1 MKRLILLITV
11 IFTSLLTNVSAQD
24 VVKARC
30 VSPMNIEVVDGK
42 ARLLAKDFDNASFA
56 YDTGNLRYT
65 FSDIKP
71 SQDPLFDNFINS
83 SFKVLDM
90 QSDTSMYIDIYV
102 WDKDDNSDKC
112 TSEVHFVDNE
122 NTGKIYGNID
132 VQTLGNSTDS
142 IHVELNKINF
152 PYSHKELF
160 PSNNGDYAF
169 SNLESGT
176 YKLSPYKDG
185 NYLDGITTL
194 DIVLIQKHIL
204 QLKKFDKL
212 RQFIAGDLSD
222 DRKVDVFDLYQ
233 FAKLILGGTTTF
245 NSHSYSYMQKGL
257 SYSSAKEAFEKG
269 LGMYFPIEGDS
280 SKIDFIEIKKGD
292 INGSASYEGRD
303 EQTMAELGITKE
315 DLILNKRNN
324 FIGIEAI
331 GEPSNNLDVST
342 PNMNVYPGDTVCIPV
357 IFRNHEGLVALQFA
371 VKWDT
376 TMLEYI
382 KMNKHYELLSNVKN
396 NEIFLLANGR
406 GSYITDSIAVE
417 LCFRVVGNNGSQTSL
432 SFESDKG
439 FENAFYN
446 SENPMKPHYQSGDI
460 IIGSGCIPHLDIE
473 LNPSTGIKT
482 LYAEDLFLGEKAGDT
497 VTVNGQ
503 DSITFSCDDFGL
515 NFVTVSVAGENSTID
530 CHIEINVLNNIKP
543 FARCNNT
550 IAITLND
557 DYFYE
562 LTPQDLDA
570 GSYDICGDTLDF
582 SLSVDGVYN
591 EAPVITFDCLSA
603 KQNYVRLNMTNSRG
617 LYEYCDVLVNVN
629 YPKPNSSTLVARS
642 DTMEIAILPGYGAEV
657 TADMILVG
665 DKTCPN
671 YYKVAVFDSMPNIIT
686 SQGNIENPIQNPG
699 LYVVGIFD
707 PNNSNVWTFV
717 KVISPDENTV
727 GLSLPEKTVG
737 ENEEL
742 CLSLK
747 VENFTDVTSINVPV
761 SWNRDVLGFN
771 KIDNIYFPANY
782 TYDNKEGEL
791 SFKWN
796 DVNGKTLADNT
807 TIFDICFTAKA
818 KEVSQTDILFFSPT
832 EWKRP
837 VVEINGA
844 EVASYQKNGKVRIEN
859 LEFCSNMLVS
869 LGVDFT
875 KVNASDFSTS
885 DNTTVI
891 LVDGEESKYFDCE
904 NLGVNIVELTVQ
916 HIDGTKEKCN
926 AKVIVEDKISPVIK
940 FNVDTVFM
948 KDDALNLTID
958 NLGVDVFENCT
969 YNYKITPEVVNCDNS
984 GLIDVY
990 VEANDIA
997 GNKTT
1002 ENKSIEFIC
1011 TSDCAVTKI
1020 VSLDQM
1026 GQASVDAQSF
1036 KSTGYNFVLVDG
1048 ASSIDLNCDDLGDKL
1063 VKLTKENN
1071 NGDREECYSF
1081 IVVKDKVPPVAVCKQ
1096 NYEVRLN
1103 DELIYKLD
1111 PVELDNGSYDNCGD
1125 LSYTARRINST
1136 DTGVVF
1142 DCESDTSEVVELRV
1156 TDKLGNYNQCL
1167 VNVKINQHFDNLV
1180 CNDKIQFSVFPDDS
1194 TLVTPD
1200 FLLEGEPYCY
1210 NHIKVELYDD
1220 YDYTQLRNGP
1230 FLHPSDYGKE
1240 VYAKAIDKN
1249 TGKSCQTTVTA
1260 TEVGNIEFKF
1270 PDIIAERNKDIC
1282 LDLKV
1287 RKFRRVTEFKL
1298 PISWDNS
1305 IVKFKELKLPVNPKL
1320 DDIDFYYQSDSK
1332 EVIALWKVE
1341 DEQRVT
1347 LPDSTTLFSLCFNT
1361 IGEYESSTDIEF
1373 KSLSGIVEPMAKV
1386 QNHIVNS
1393 DFIKGKITIQKSPED
1408 CVIDTFK
1415 FLLGKYNCTKLI
1427 TADSLYGIAEYG
1439 DTVLINGKKE
1449 INFGIGSHNIVITVK
1464 YLGGGLSRCK
1474 SVIEMIDSVPPIVTV
1489 EQNTILKLG
1498 YKLKY
1503 ELDPWEFDGGSFD
1516 NCTHLSFDCS
1526 PKIID
1531 CNSPNPGKVTLY
1543 VKDSYGNV
1551 STASAMYEIKYPKPP
1566 KNMVCSELVN
1576 VEVYPND
1583 TLEIKSDMILKGLQ
1597 SCPSLYDVKLYDD
1610 QSSTTAQEDNLVD
1623 ISDIG
1628 NTYACKV
1635 NHPDGEH
1642 FCWSKIHIEGSE
1654 TISTCV
1660 MTPRDIP
1667 VEHAKMFHDRYTDA
1681 SGCID
1686 IGNISSTFQIAP
1698 SKSTENTD
1706 GLNVKD
1712 LIIIRKFLLG
1722 LINNF
1727 TPYQRIAADI
1737 NNSHSIT
1744 ASDIIYLHRYILGNS
1759 DYESPWKF
1767 VDKSYTFETGNIF
1780 SYPSTIDFPS
1790 PDSKYDFIG
1799 IKPGDVDF
1807 SYGVQMTYD
1816 SIQAEITDEV
1826 LNKNELMTISVRN
1839 SDLITKFEGI
1849 QYTLYY
1855 NPDSITVKTI
1865 KSNIFNVDWSYVI
1878 NESEGV
1884 IKLVFTN
1891 ILFGDLPADS
1901 EIFSIEIEP
1910 KVNAV
1915 LHDVIHFNQ
1924 NDNYLVN
1931 DDNDFSSIIITKWKN
1946 LIPVNS
1952 KDLIFDD
1959 DIRLYPQPASDYVYV
1974 RFGNSSVRNV
1984 NFVIT
1989 NIVGEVVQKDRL
2001 NNNRVGVSHL
2011 QTGLYFVSFYNKEG
2025 KIATKKMIVNR

>member
-1 MKRLILLITV
+1 M
-11 IFTSLLTNVSAQD
+11 
-24 VVKARC
+24 
-30 VSPMNIEVVDGK
+30 
-42 ARLLAKDFDNASFA
+42 
-56 YDTGNLRYT
+56 
-65 FSDIKP
+65 
-71 SQDPLFDNFINS
+71 
-83 SFKVLDM
+83 
-90 QSDTSMYIDIYV
+90 
-102 WDKDDNSDKC
+102 
-112 TSEVHFVDNE
+112 
-122 NTGKIYGNID
+122 
-132 VQTLGNSTDS
+132 
-142 IHVELNKINF
+142 NKINY
-152 PYSHKELF
+152 PYSNQEIF

-185 NYLDGITTL
+185 NYFNGITFL

-204 QLKKFDKL
+204 QIKQFDKL
-212 RQFIAGDLSD
+212 RQFIAGDVSN
-222 DRKVDVFDLYQ
+222 DRKVDVFDIYQ
-233 FAKLILGGTTTF
+233 LVKLIVGTSVKF

-257 SYSSAKEAFEKG
+257 SYSSAKEAFENG
-269 LGMYFPIEGDS
+269 LGTYYPIEGDS

-303 EQTMAELGITKE
+303 EQTMEELGITIE
-315 DLILNKRNN
+315 DLIQEERNN
-324 FIGIEAI
+324 YKSIEAI
-331 GEPSNNLDVST
+331 GITDNSVGVNT
-342 PNMNVYPGDTVCIPV
+342 PAMNVYPGDTVCIPIV
-357 IFRNHEGLVALQFA
+357 FRNYEGLVALQFA

-376 TMLEYI
+376 SMLEYI
-382 KMNKHYELLSNVKN
+382 KMNKYFGLLSNVKN
-396 NEIFLLANGR
+396 NEIFLLGNGR
-406 GSYITDSIAVE
+406 GPFITDSVVVE
-417 LCFRVVGNNGSQTSL
+417 LCFKVVGNNGSQTSL

-482 LYAEDLFLGEKAGDT
+482 LYAEDLFLGEKTDDT

-515 NFVTVSVAGENSTID
+515 NFVTVSVARENSTID
-530 CHIEINVLNNIKP
+530 CYIEINVLNNIKP
-543 FARCNNT
+543 FAHCNNT
-550 IAITLND
+550 IEITLND

-570 GSYDICGDTLDF
+570 GSYDVCGDTLDF
-582 SLSVDGVYN
+582 SLSVYGVYN
-591 EAPVITFDCLSA
+591 EAPFITFDCLSA

-617 LYEYCDVLVNVN
+617 LYEYCDVLVNVK
-629 YPKPNSSTLVARS
+629 YPKPNSLTLVARS
-642 DTMEIAILPGYGAEV
+642 DTMEIAIVPGYGAEV
-657 TADMILVG
+657 TADMVLVG

-707 PNNSNVWTFV
+707 PNNNNVWGFV
-717 KVISPDENTV
+717 NVISPDENTV

-761 SWNRDVLGFN
+761 SWNRDILDFN
-771 KIDNIYFPANY
+771 KIDNIYFTINY
-782 TYDNKEGEL
+782 TYDNNDGEL

-796 DVNGKTLADNT
+796 DVNGKTLVDNT

-837 VVEINGA
+837 VVEVNGT
-844 EVASYQKNGKVRIEN
+844 EVASYQKNGKVKIEN
-859 LEFCSNMLVS
+859 LDFCSNMVVS
-869 LGVDFT
+869 LGVNFT

-885 DNTTVI
+885 DNATVI
-891 LVDGEESKYFDCE
+891 LVDGGESKYFDCE
-904 NLGVNIVELTVQ
+904 DLGVNIVELTVQ
-916 HIDGTKEKCN
+916 HIDGTKGKCN

-940 FNVDTVFM
+940 FNADTVFM
-948 KDDALNLTID
+948 KNDILNLTVD

-969 YNYKITPEVVNCDNS
+969 FNYKITPEVVDCDNS
-984 GLIDVY
+984 GLIDVN
-990 VEANDIA
+990 VEATDIA
-997 GNKTT
+997 GNKTSKT
-1002 ENKSIEFIC
+1002 KSIEFKC

-1026 GQASVDAQSF
+1026 GQASVEAQSF
-1036 KSTGYNFVLVDG
+1036 KSPGYSIILVNG
-1048 ASSIDLNCDDLGDKL
+1048 LSSIDLNCDDIGDKF

-1081 IVVKDKVPPVAVCKQ
+1081 IIVKDKVPPMATCKQ

-1103 DELIYKLD
+1103 NESIYELD
-1111 PVELDNGSYDNCGD
+1111 PVELDDGSFDNCGD
-1125 LSYTARRINST
+1125 LSYSASLIYST
-1136 DTGVVF
+1136 ESGVLF
-1142 DCESDTSEVVELRV
+1142 DCESDTSEMVVLRV
-1156 TDKLGNYNQCL
+1156 TDKSGNYNDCL
-1167 VNVKINQHFDNLV
+1167 VNVKINQFLNSLV
-1180 CNDKIQFSVFPDDS
+1180 CNDHIRVSVYPDDS
-1194 TLVTPD
+1194 SRIYPD
-1200 FLLEGEPYCY
+1200 DLLEGEPYCY
-1210 NHIKVELYDD
+1210 NHMKVELYDD

-1230 FLHPSDYGKE
+1230 FLHPSDYEKE
-1240 VYAKAIDKN
+1240 VYAKVIDKN
-1249 TGKSCQTTVTA
+1249 TGKSCQTTITA
-1260 TEVGNIEFKF
+1260 TEVGDIEFKF

-1305 IVKFKELKLPVNPKL
+1305 IVKFKEIKLPENPKL
-1320 DDIDFYYQSDSK
+1320 DNIDFYYQSDSK

-1341 DEQRVT
+1341 DDQRVT

-1373 KSLSGIVEPMAKV
+1373 KSLAGIVEPSAKV
-1386 QNHIVNS
+1386 QNHKVNP
-1393 DFIKGKITIQKSPED
+1393 DFINGKITIQKSPED
-1408 CVIDTFK
+1408 CAIDTFK
-1415 FLLGKYNCTKLI
+1415 FSTDTYICSKKI
-1427 TADSLYGIAEYG
+1427 TGDSLHDIAMEG
-1439 DTVLINGKKE
+1439 DTVLINGKKG

-1474 SVIEMIDSVPPIVTV
+1474 SVIEMIDSVPPIIVIN
-1489 EQNTILKLG
+1489 QNTILKLG

-1503 ELDPWEFDGGSFD
+1503 ELDPWEFNAGSFD
-1516 NCTHLSFDCS
+1516 NCSPLSFDCS

-1610 QSSTTAQEDNLVD
+1610 QSSTTAQADNLVD

-1642 FCWSKIHIEGSE
+1642 FCWSKIHVEGSE
-1654 TISTCV
+1654 TISVCV
-1660 MTPRDIP
+1660 RTPRGNP
-1667 VEHAKMFHDRYTDA
+1667 VDNVEFENGFFTDT
-1681 SGCID
+1681 SGCANLGMLSSGTIIRPQKESEFNTTNLGD
-1686 IGNISSTFQIAP
+1686 IVLLKKFILGISS
-1698 SKSTENTD
+1698 N
-1706 GLNVKD
+1706 L
-1712 LIIIRKFLLG
+1712 
-1722 LINNF
+1722 
-1727 TPYQRIAADI
+1727 TPYQKIAADI
-1737 NNSHSIT
+1737 NNDGILSMSDVRKILLGDRPPWVFID
-1744 ASDIIYLHRYILGNS
+1744 ASY
-1759 DYESPWKF
+1759 KF
-1767 VDKSYTFETGNIF
+1767 EGTDFTDFPDTIK
-1780 SYPSTIDFPS
+1780 YPSAN
-1790 PDSKYDFIG
+1790 SKYDFIG
-1799 IKPGDVDF
+1799 IQKGDILF
-1807 SYGVQMTYD
+1807 NYGREIVHSLD
-1816 SIQAEITDEV
+1816 SVYLEDEV
-1826 LNKNELMTISVRN
+1826 LNKNEVMTISVRN
-1839 SDLITKFEGI
+1839 SNLITKFEGI
-1849 QYTLYY
+1849 QYTLFY

-1865 KSNIFNVDWSYVI
+1865 KSNNFNVDGSYLI

-1884 IKLVFTN
+1884 IKIVFTN

-1901 EIFSIEIEP
+1901 EIFSIKIEP

-1915 LHDVIHFNQ
+1915 LHDVIQFNQ
-1924 NDNYLVN
+1924 NDNYMVN
-1931 DDNDFSSIIITKWKN
+1931 DDSDLLSRIITNWKDF
-1946 LIPVNS
+1946 IPVNS

-1959 DIRLYPQPASDYVYV
+1959 DIRLYPQPASDFVYV
-1974 RFGNSSVRNV
+1974 RFGNSSIRNV
-1984 NFVIT
+1984 DFTIT
-1989 NIVGEVVQKDRL
+1989 NIVGEVVQKGRL
-2001 NNNRVGVSHL
+2001 NNNRIGVSHL
-2011 QTGLYFVSFYNKEG
+2011 QTGLYFVSFYNKNG
-2025 KIATKKMIVNR
+2025 NFTTKKMIVNRK